1 MALNQMIQWLISRI
15 FTRRKQ
21 VLGPEWLISNKTPK
35 LLEAVNYKLQV
46 VRLRIKEEIR
56 LKESGQRG

>member
-1 MALNQMIQWLISRI
+1 M
-15 FTRRKQ
+15 
-21 VLGPEWLISNKTPK
+21 GPEWLISNKTPK
-35 LLEAVNYKLQV
+35 FLEAVNYKLQV